1 MIICDSR
8 HYATVS
14 PDWTEKYRPKTLS
27 AVVGNPKAVADLTAW
42 AKQWTVGTPKTRAV
56 VLMGP
61 PGIGKTTSAEA
72 LARDMGWDIIEMNA
86 SDQRTGDAIRDTA
99 LRGAFSNT
107 FGEDGEFLTS
117 KEGKRKLIVLDEADS
132 LFGNADR
139 GAMPAIVELIRQTKQ
154 PVMLIVN
161 DFYELSRKSAA
172 IKSETLQ
179 ISFQRPTSV
188 SIMKALRNIC
198 KGEGIEIDDE
208 TLKAIAE
215 NSNGDVRAAVRDLES
230 ISLGRTKVTGEDAA
244 QLSNRI
250 VRKSIYDLMYATF
263 RKRDPFGARKMMM
276 DIDEEPRTVMSWV
289 DENLPYEYREPIDL
303 YMGYQRL
310 ARADI
315 FLGRVMR
322 RQYYGFWSY
331 AGDMMIAG
339 VACERTSSFINRNRF
354 NYPSYVMKLSRSKGI
369 RATKASLC
377 QKLADYTHNSTK
389 RVAQDMLDPIKTC
402 QNRILNCDLWIG
414 KRDLADPVPETGKLA
429 MIDLCRSFRIGF
441 IFGKNNQRPGF
452 IINAFRTF
460 LQLPFH
466 IVFKTVSAQ
475 GQIGFGR
482 FKTIRNSKPWGFL
495 LRLAHSLCY
504 FFLILFFFAVIF
516 RYFDSRITFR
526 VFFL

>member
-1 MIICDSR
+1 MSFPALHR
-8 HYATVS
+8 NVS

-198 KGEGIEIDDE
+198 KGEGIEIDDDA
-208 TLKAIAE
+208 LKAIAD

-230 ISLGRTKVTGEDAA
+230 ISLGRSKVTDADAA
-244 QLSNRI
+244 ELSNRI

-263 RKRDPFGARKMMM
+263 RKKDPFGARRMMM
-276 DIDEEPRTVMSWV
+276 DIDEEPKMIMSWV
-289 DENLPYEYREPIDL
+289 DENLPYEYKEPIDL
-303 YMGYQRL
+303 YMGYRML
-310 ARADI
+310 ARADVY
-315 FLGRVMR
+315 LGRVMR

-339 VACERTSSFINRNRF
+339 VACERTSSYINRNRF
-354 NYPSYVMKLSRSKGI
+354 NFPSYISKLSRSKGI

-389 RVAQDMLDPIKTC
+389 RVAQDMLDPIKMLFR
-402 QNRILNCDLWIG
+402 NDENLRI
-414 KRDLADPVPETGKLA
+414 
-429 MIDLCRSFRIGF
+429 RIVHDAG
-441 IFGKNNQRPGF
+441 
-452 IINAFRTF
+452 
-460 LQLPFH
+460 LDEDE
-466 IVFKTVSAQ
+466 V
-475 GQIGFGR
+475 
-482 FKTIRNSKPWGFL
+482 GFL
-495 LRLAHSLCY
+495 LSEKSDSKTVKAVMEAASEYGKGSRPASAPIYPDMDEIRAIKESMKVTEPEKEEVSDDEPVPPAKNQERPKGQRSL
-504 FFLILFFFAVIF
+504 
-516 RYFDSRITFR
+516 FDF
-526 VFFL
+526 

>member
-179 ISFQRPTSV
+179 ITFQRPTSV

-389 RVAQDMLDPIKTC
+389 RVAQDMLDPIKTLFR
-402 QNRILNCDLWIG
+402 NDADLRIKIVHDAGLDEDEVAFLLSEKSDSKTVKAIMEEANDFG
-414 KRDLADPVPETGKLA
+414 KRTKAPPAPIYPDMDEIRAIKETMVVSEPVKEEKKEEPPAPVKKEQPKGQ
-429 MIDLCRSFRIGF
+429 RS
-441 IFGKNNQRPGF
+441 
-452 IINAFRTF
+452 
-460 LQLPFH
+460 
-466 IVFKTVSAQ
+466 
-475 GQIGFGR
+475 
-482 FKTIRNSKPWGFL
+482 
-495 LRLAHSLCY
+495 
-504 FFLILFFFAVIF
+504 LFDF
-516 RYFDSRITFR
+516 
-526 VFFL
+526 

>member
-1 MIICDSR
+1 M
-8 HYATVS
+8 S

-27 AVVGNPKAVADLTAW
+27 AVVGNPKAVTDLTAW
-42 AKQWTVGTPKTRAV
+42 AKQWAVGTPKTRAV
-56 VLMGP
+56 VIMGP

-198 KGEGIEIDDE
+198 KGEGIEVDDE
-208 TLKAIAE
+208 TLKTIAE

-230 ISLGRTKVTGEDAA
+230 ISLGRTRVTGADAA
-244 QLSNRI
+244 ELSNRI
-250 VRKSIYDLMYATF
+250 VRKSLYDLMYATF
-263 RKRDPFGARKMMM
+263 RKRDPFGARRMMM
-276 DIDEEPRTVMSWV
+276 DIDEEPRTIMSWV

-303 YMGYQRL
+303 YRGYKAL
-310 ARADI
+310 SRADV

-331 AGDMMIAG
+331 AGDLMIAG
-339 VACERTSSFINRNRF
+339 VACERSSSFINRNRF
-354 NYPSYVMKLSRSKGI
+354 NYPSYISKLSRSKGI

-389 RVAQDMLDPIKTC
+389 RVAQDMLDPIRTLFK
-402 QNRILNCDLWIG
+402 NDADLRI
-414 KRDLADPVPETGKLA
+414 
-429 MIDLCRSFRIGF
+429 RIVHDAGLDEDEV
-441 IFGKNNQRPGF
+441 
-452 IINAFRTF
+452 AF
-460 LQLPFH
+460 LLSEKSDS
-466 IVFKTVSAQ
+466 KTVKAVMEAASEYGRVNRQASAPIYPDMDEIEAIRTTMSPAEPSEEDVDEPVAPPVKEQ
-475 GQIGFGR
+475 ERPKGQR
-482 FKTIRNSKPWGFL
+482 
-495 LRLAHSLCY
+495 SL
-504 FFLILFFFAVIF
+504 
-516 RYFDSRITFR
+516 FDF
-526 VFFL
+526 